1 MSILTLDKETY
12 DVHIEP
18 EAISLAP
25 YQTLYK
31 KDKTK
36 DKRNFKKQVSFI
48 YFYANAKSDYMH
60 VTHLPS
66 RADKIMNDLD
76 MLTNGEAVISKDL
89 FEAIEFYTSFRTITE
104 ELYFGASRA
113 AGFVNDKLKM
123 ADQLLEQ
130 VDPKTGKALYT
141 LKDITAAIQQIPK
154 IMRDLKLAHK
164 EVVQEQL
171 TTEGKSKGS
180 KDFNLFED
188 GFDLE

>member
-1 MSILTLDKETY
+1 
-12 DVHIEP
+12 
-18 EAISLAP
+18 
-25 YQTLYK
+25 
-31 KDKTK
+31 
-36 DKRNFKKQVSFI
+36 
-48 YFYANAKSDYMH
+48 
-60 VTHLPS
+60 
-66 RADKIMNDLD
+66 
-76 MLTNGEAVISKDL
+76 
-89 FEAIEFYTSFRTITE
+89 
-104 ELYFGASRA
+104 
-113 AGFVNDKLKM
+113 M

-141 LKDITAAIQQIPK
+141 LKDITAIQQIPK